1 MGPMVHR
8 KTWLRTGIEKDPILG
23 LSSTADQSVTLD
35 KLLQKASFSSYI
47 SKMEIIVPLSQ
58 GLLGK
63 LRNNI

>member
-23 LSSTADQSVTLD
+23 LSSTAYQSVTLD

-47 SKMEIIVPLSQ
+47 SKMEIIVPLS
-58 GLLGK
+58 
-63 LRNNI
+63 